1 MKRVA
6 VERDEAGAVIIE
18 WHLEGG
24 HSGVEIATGPT
35 PHAADHLH
43 RLSADPDATSARL
56 DYFGADHR
64 YVSIRPS
71 GSATVTV
78 AGERR
83 LPFEGV
89 QNFRDIGGYRS
100 AGGGHTVWGQVF
112 RSDSLHKLTAAD
124 LVAFD
129 HIGVRTVYD
138 LRGDVERATHPNP
151 FDSIQLAV
159 AGQPRDGQRRVID
172 PELYAAAGD
181 GERLLRDL
189 YLGMLLHSAH
199 LFGELLTGLTD
210 AANRPAVFHCHAGK
224 DRTEVAAALLLL
236 ALGVDRD
243 DVLDD
248 YELTRRYRTIDH
260 QQDTM
265 ANLLEAGLSPEAA
278 AGVLT
283 APRWAMQEAV
293 DAIEHEYGGI
303 DAYLTGPAGMS
314 ESSLSE
320 LRRALVQRPN

>member
-1 MKRVA
+1 
-6 VERDEAGAVIIE
+6 VIIE

-24 HSGVEIATGPT
+24 RSGVEIAAGPT
-35 PHAADHLH
+35 PHAGDHH
-43 RLSADPDATSARL
+43 HVLSATADVSSVRL
-56 DYFGADHR
+56 DSLGSEQR

-71 GSATVTV
+71 AGAGVVV

-83 LPFEGV
+83 LPFEGL
-89 QNFRDIGGYRS
+89 QNFRDLGGYRT
-100 AGGGHTVWGQVF
+100 AGGGHTVWGQIF
-112 RSDSLHKLTAAD
+112 RSDSLHKVTAAD

-129 HIGVRTVYD
+129 RMGMRTVYD
-138 LRGDVERATHPNP
+138 LRGDKERETHPNP

-159 AGQPRDGQRRVID
+159 AGQPRNGEGRAID
-172 PELYAAAGD
+172 PELFAAASD

-189 YLGMLLHSAH
+189 YIGMLLHSAH

-210 AANRPAVFHCHAGK
+210 PGNRPAVFHCHAGK
-224 DRTEVAAALLLL
+224 DRTGVAAALLLL
-236 ALGVDRD
+236 ALGVDRNE
-243 DVLDD
+243 VLDD
-248 YELTRRYRTIDH
+248 YELTRRYRTLDH
-260 QQDTM
+260 QQDSL

-293 DAIEHEYGGI
+293 DAIDGDYDGI

-314 ESSLSE
+314 DASLRE
-320 LRRALVQRPN
+320 LRRVLVQETY